1 MRKRLRAGNMT
12 CGVSFFVVG
21 VGKMHI
27 WAPTG
32 ARVFYGE
39 SGGMENG
46 EGKVRLGKS
55 LIGKV

>member
-1 MRKRLRAGNMT
+1 MRKRLRARYMT
-12 CGVSFFVVG
+12 CGVSFLVFG
-21 VGKMHI
+21 VGRMYI

-39 SGGMENG
+39 SGRMENG